1 MPSSSRSSKPSRGR
15 PKGST
20 STCSFC
26 KVAGHTKTTCPKR
39 KVTLI
44 DPTVKAAF
52 AEVFDVQQNLH
63 VATSP
68 TCEDN
73 SQPLPPDVLPGA
85 IQKICKLCSK
95 TCVSCL
101 SEGTTFLCL
110 ECATL
115 DSLRHP
121 IKNSKST

>member
-1 MPSSSRSSKPSRGR
+1 MPSSSLSSKPSRGR
-15 PKGST
+15 SKGST

-39 KVTLI
+39 KATLI

-52 AEVFDVQQNLH
+52 AEVIDVQQSLP

-73 SQPLPPDVLPGA
+73 SQPSPPDVLPGTV
-85 IQKICKLCSK
+85 SK
-95 TCVSCL
+95 NLQTV
-101 SEGTTFLCL
+101 
-110 ECATL
+110 
-115 DSLRHP
+115 
-121 IKNSKST
+121 